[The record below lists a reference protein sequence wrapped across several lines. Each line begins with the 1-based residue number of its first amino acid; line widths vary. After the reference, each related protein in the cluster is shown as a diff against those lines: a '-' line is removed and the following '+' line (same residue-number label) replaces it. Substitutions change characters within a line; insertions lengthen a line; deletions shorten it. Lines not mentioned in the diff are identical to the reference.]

1 MKIIL
6 SLVVAAALAAPTAAL
21 AAPKPHQQHG
31 KAQPKV
37 MYVLKGTVTAYA
49 AGSSITIDVSASNRH
64 GRVLKNTDV
73 TVNIGPNTKLRLMHG
88 LTTVSVNDNVTV
100 KARAAKVSFKDPTA
114 AADVTSALAASTAFQ
129 IIDKGAPPTS
139 P

>member
-1 MKIIL
+1 MKTIL
-6 SLVVAAALAAPTAAL
+6 SLVVAAALAAPAAAL
-21 AAPKPHQQHG
+21 ASPKPHDPHG
-31 KAQPKV
+31 KGQPKV
-37 MYVLKGTVTAYA
+37 MYVLKGTVTTYVS
-49 AGSSITIDVSASNRH
+49 GSSITIDVSASNRH

-88 LTTVSVNDNVTV
+88 LTTVSTNDIVMV
-100 KARAAKVSFKDPTA
+100 KVRAAKVSFKDPTA
-114 AADVTSALAASTAFQ
+114 AADVTSALAAATAFQ